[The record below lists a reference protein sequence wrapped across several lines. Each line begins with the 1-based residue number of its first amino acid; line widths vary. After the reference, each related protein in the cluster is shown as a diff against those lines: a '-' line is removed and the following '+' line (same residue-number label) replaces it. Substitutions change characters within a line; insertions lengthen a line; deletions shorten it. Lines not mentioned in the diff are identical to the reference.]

1 MNKYEVR
8 TILNSYAWTIVEAE
22 NEEQAQELAKKGDWT
37 GWKIDTD
44 WSSAGDFDTQLA
56 EQAGA

>member
-56 EQAGA
+56 E